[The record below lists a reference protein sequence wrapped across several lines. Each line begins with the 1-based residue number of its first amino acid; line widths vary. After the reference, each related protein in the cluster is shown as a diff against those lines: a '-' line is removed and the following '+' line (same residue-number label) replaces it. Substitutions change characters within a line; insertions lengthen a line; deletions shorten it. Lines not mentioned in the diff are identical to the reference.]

1 MTTYIYTKEQ
11 FLQFNERFVQAA
23 NAKSISSADIL
34 LHNIISNKNIRCGFT
49 PITNQQKLSNGAK
62 EWRGFDEACS
72 NLRYSLRYNH
82 DGLSKKFGIAID
94 DDIAKRFIEKMGA

>member
-11 FLQFNERFVQAA
+11 FLQFNERFIAAA
-23 NAKSISSADIL
+23 NAKNISSADML
-34 LHNIISNKNIRCGFT
+34 LHNIISNKAVRCGFT

-72 NLRYSLRYNH
+72 NLRYYLRSRKH
-82 DGLSKKFGIAID
+82 LADKFGIEITDETQAAI
-94 DDIAKRFIEKMGA
+94 IAKMDA